1 MIEFVALKSK
11 TYPYLMGMMITM
23 LKRNNK
29 MRNKKRLKFN
39 NRKDCLLINKIILEL
54 QQRFKSEALCVYTEE
69 ITN

>member
-1 MIEFVALKSK
+1 
-11 TYPYLMGMMITM
+11 MGMMITM